1 MFRAAH
7 FFSPYPLLRYNG
19 TMKMKLA
26 DLARSLQIAIGDGT
40 SDLSERFLVGG
51 YNWAIGE
58 LPLVPR
64 LDKLFSKH
72 KQFNLDAKDHYKWS
86 LSDAT
91 GFRRITD
98 IPMLNFYTSTGG
110 EPCKLHLC
118 HRPVKGFYEHNGL
131 INLKQPGQPCE
142 YTIEVEDDNVWLVLD
157 RPSDVPIIVDYIA
170 YGFPKPA
177 ESLDDEI
184 EISVIAERL
193 ILDVMKTYYL
203 HEAEDWAFAADV
215 QSFLDNKLYLESI
228 QLLHKQFGDEGP
240 RVLGE
245 V

>member
-1 MFRAAH
+1 M
-7 FFSPYPLLRYNG
+7 RY
-19 TMKMKLA
+19 TKSMLMKLN
-26 DLARSLQIAIGDGT
+26 DLAKSLRIALGDGT
-40 SDLSERFLVGG
+40 ADLSEDFLVGG

-58 LPLVPR
+58 LPLVPQ

-72 KQFNLDAKDHYKWS
+72 RQFNLDAKNHYKWS

-110 EPCKLHLC
+110 DPCKLC
-118 HRPVKGFYEHNGL
+118 ICRRPVKDFYEKNGL
-131 INLKQPGQPCE
+131 ISLKQPGQPCE
-142 YTIEVEDDNVWLVLD
+142 YTIETEGDNVWLVLD

-177 ESLDDEI
+177 TSLDDEI
-184 EISVIAERL
+184 EISAIAERL
-193 ILDVMKTYYL
+193 ILDVMKAYYL
-203 HEAEDWAFAADV
+203 HEASDYAFASDV
-215 QSFLDNKLYLESI
+215 ISFLDNKLYLESI
-228 QLLHKQFGDEGP
+228 QLLHKQFGDESP
-240 RVLGE
+240 RILGE

>member
-1 MFRAAH
+1 MRMTLRQL
-7 FFSPYPLLRYNG
+7 SNKLQTLLGDNTLDIPEDFLRESYNY
-19 TMKMKLA
+19 
-26 DLARSLQIAIGDGT
+26 AIN
-40 SDLSERFLVGG
+40 S
-51 YNWAIGE
+51 

-64 LDKLFSKH
+64 LEKLFSKH
-72 KQFNLDAKDHYKWS
+72 KQFNLDAEHHYKWS

-110 EPCKLHLC
+110 EPCKLCLC
-118 HRPVKGFYEHNGL
+118 HRPVEDFYKNNGL
-131 INLKQPGQPCE
+131 ISLKKPGKPCE
-142 YTIEVEDDNVWLVLD
+142 YTIETEDDNVWVVLD

-170 YGFPKPA
+170 YGMPKPV

-184 EISVIAERL
+184 EVSAIAENL
-193 ILDVMKTYYL
+193 ILDTMKACYL
-203 HEAEDWAFAADV
+203 REASDYAFASDV
-215 QSFLDNKLYLESI
+215 TTYLDSKTILEAIQMLYKKWGAEEI
-228 QLLHKQFGDEGP
+228 